1 MKTVDEIMDDVQSFA
16 SAWSMVGGDMDSGD
30 MLRIS
35 EVGKAGI
42 REHIEA
48 MDRSIAARTSA
59 PPAPA
64 QSGREQIAYLVK
76 WEDIG
81 EGESESLFYGVDA
94 KKHMESAVSYS
105 ATIPRSSAVTPLC
118 AATPAPANALAIVQA
133 ALEAAATTLEV
144 MIENVGDAAAYDGR
158 DMYPAEIERM
168 ETATA
173 GAKRIRAISPQS
185 VIDSMEGK

>member
-105 ATIPRSSAVTPLC
+105 ATIPRSSAVTPLYDSP
-118 AATPAPANALAIVQA
+118 PAPANAIAIVNA
-133 ALEAAATTLEV
+133 ALEVAAQCCPGGSHCDPQQIA
-144 MIENVGDAAAYDGR
+144 DA
-158 DMYPAEIERM
+158 
-168 ETATA
+168 
-173 GAKRIRAISPQS
+173 IRAIQPKTI
-185 VIDSMEGK
+185 IDGMIK